1 MMLAANDVS
10 VRLRKWN
17 SPDDR
22 WHWALKGVNLSLV
35 DGDRLGV
42 VGRNGSGK
50 STLCRVL
57 AGILKPT
64 QGSVSSRGTVV
75 PLLGFGAALQP
86 ELSGV
91 QNVRLMARLM
101 GCSAGDLDRIQD
113 EVVRETE
120 LGSWLHEP
128 VSHYSTGMRARL
140 AFIVATSISA
150 DVLLVD
156 EALGAGD
163 IAFRKRAMQRLT
175 MFMQKARV
183 LVMVS
188 HQLQEIQ
195 KNCNKVVW
203 MEDGM
208 IRSLGT
214 TDDVLQQYKEAMHSD
229 RESR

>member
-1 MMLAANDVS
+1 MLSAKSVS

-17 SPDDR
+17 ASDGK
-22 WHWALKGVNLSLV
+22 WHWALRDIDLNLV
-35 DGDRLGV
+35 EGDRLGV
-42 VGRNGSGK
+42 VGRNDSGK

-57 AGILKPT
+57 AGILRPT
-64 QGSVSSRGTVV
+64 QGSVCSQGTVV

-101 GCSAGDLDRIQD
+101 GCSVGDLENIQD
-113 EVVRETE
+113 EVVRETQ

-128 VSHYSTGMRARL
+128 VGHYSTGMRARL

-163 IAFRKRAMQRLT
+163 LAFRQRAMQRLT

-208 IRSLGT
+208 IRSLGE

>member
-1 MMLAANDVS
+1 MLSAKSVS

-17 SPDDR
+17 ASDGK
-22 WHWALKGVNLSLV
+22 WHWALRDIDLNLV
-35 DGDRLGV
+35 EGDRLGV

-57 AGILKPT
+57 AGILRPT
-64 QGSVSSRGTVV
+64 QGSVCSQGTVV

-101 GCSAGDLDRIQD
+101 GCSVGDLENIQD

-128 VSHYSTGMRARL
+128 VGHYSTGMRARL

-163 IAFRKRAMQRLT
+163 LAFRQRAMQRLT

-208 IRSLGT
+208 IRSLGE
-214 TDDVLQQYKEAMHSD
+214 TDDVLQQYKEAMNSD

>member
-1 MMLAANDVS
+1 MLSAKSVS

-17 SPDDR
+17 ASDGK
-22 WHWALKGVNLSLV
+22 WHWALRDIDLNLIE
-35 DGDRLGV
+35 GDRLGV

-57 AGILKPT
+57 AGILRPT
-64 QGSVSSRGTVV
+64 QGSVCSQGTVV

-101 GCSAGDLDRIQD
+101 GCSVGDLENIQD

-128 VSHYSTGMRARL
+128 VGHYSTGMRARL

-163 IAFRKRAMQRLT
+163 LAFRQRAMQRLT

-208 IRSLGT
+208 IRSLGE
-214 TDDVLQQYKEAMHSD
+214 TDDVLQQYKEAMQSD

>member
-1 MMLAANDVS
+1 MLSAKSVS

-17 SPDDR
+17 ASDGK
-22 WHWALKGVNLSLV
+22 WHWALRDIDLNLV
-35 DGDRLGV
+35 EGDRLGV

-57 AGILKPT
+57 AGILRPT
-64 QGSVSSRGTVV
+64 QGSVCSQGTVV

-101 GCSAGDLDRIQD
+101 GCSVGDLGNIQD
-113 EVVRETE
+113 EVFRETG

-128 VSHYSTGMRARL
+128 VGHYSTGMRARL

-163 IAFRKRAMQRLT
+163 LAFRQRAMQRLT

-208 IRSLGT
+208 IRSLGE

>member
-1 MMLAANDVS
+1 MLSAKSVS

-17 SPDDR
+17 ASDGK
-22 WHWALKGVNLSLV
+22 WHWALRDIDLNLV
-35 DGDRLGV
+35 EGDRLGV

-57 AGILKPT
+57 AGILRPT
-64 QGSVSSRGTVV
+64 QGSVCSQGTVV

-101 GCSAGDLDRIQD
+101 GCSVGDLENIQD

-128 VSHYSTGMRARL
+128 VGHYSTGMRARL

-208 IRSLGT
+208 IRSLGE
-214 TDDVLQQYKEAMHSD
+214 TDDVLQQYKEAMQSD

>member
-1 MMLAANDVS
+1 MLSAKSVS

-17 SPDDR
+17 ASDGK
-22 WHWALKGVNLSLV
+22 WHWALRDIDLNLV
-35 DGDRLGV
+35 EGDRLGG

-57 AGILKPT
+57 AGILRPT
-64 QGSVSSRGTVV
+64 QGSVCSQGTVV

-101 GCSAGDLDRIQD
+101 GCSVGDLENIQD

-128 VSHYSTGMRARL
+128 VGHYSTGMRARL

-163 IAFRKRAMQRLT
+163 LAFRQRAMQRLT

-208 IRSLGT
+208 IRSLGE
-214 TDDVLQQYKEAMHSD
+214 TDDVLQQYKEAMQSD

>member
-1 MMLAANDVS
+1 MLSAKSVS

-17 SPDDR
+17 ASDGK
-22 WHWALKGVNLSLV
+22 WHWALRDIDLNLV
-35 DGDRLGV
+35 EGDRLGV
-42 VGRNGSGK
+42 VGRNGSGR
-50 STLCRVL
+50 STLCRAL

-64 QGSVSSRGTVV
+64 RGSVSSQGTVV

-101 GCSAGDLDRIQD
+101 GCSVGDLENIQD

-128 VSHYSTGMRARL
+128 VGHYSTGMRARL

-163 IAFRKRAMQRLT
+163 LAFRQRAMQRLT

-208 IRSLGT
+208 IRSLGE
-214 TDDVLQQYKEAMHSD
+214 TDDVLQQYKEAMQSD